1 MTIIISGDTGVPV
14 SPVTGTLAVLNGG
27 TGVTTSTGSGA
38 NVLGTSPTITGATIT
53 VASTANPTFS
63 AYVASNQSITA
74 STFVKVPFNTEEWDT
89 NNNYDSTT
97 NYRFTPTVAGYYLIN
112 SAVST
117 IGSST
122 RAFASVFKNGAEAK
136 RGNDCAASVTGVV
149 LNALVSANGSTD
161 YFEIHVW
168 TNGTGTNLGGTAP
181 LSYFQASMVRSA

>member
-1 MTIIISGDTGVPV
+1 MTIIIDGTLGVPL
-14 SPVTGTLAVLNGG
+14 SPSTGTLAVANGG

-63 AYVASNQSITA
+63 AYVASNQSITS
-74 STFVKVPFNTEEWDT
+74 STAVKVPFNTEEWDT

-112 SAVST
+112 SAVAT
-117 IGSST
+117 VGGST
-122 RAFASVFKNGAEAK
+122 RAFAMVYKNGAEAK
-136 RGNDCAASVTGVV
+136 RGNDSSAAVNGVV
-149 LNALVSANGSTD
+149 VNALVSANGSTD
-161 YFEIHVW
+161 YFEIYVY
-168 TNGTGTNLGGTAP
+168 TNVGGTNLGGGAT